1 MNKQFEKHIESL
13 VPSFAALLAMQPVMV
28 DKLPKV
34 MPTKGI
40 YLFSSKLAH
49 SVEECFLYVGRTNN
63 IRTRVQIHCRPSSGH
78 NSATFAFRMTR
89 SSTGNTKASY
99 SAKGSRQ
106 HLLEDENFKTTFD
119 QKKKAI
125 RYMNLRFVAEDDP
138 VRQALLEMYVA
149 LSLNTP
155 HNDFENH

>member
-1 MNKQFEKHIESL
+1 M
-13 VPSFAALLAMQPVMV
+13 
-28 DKLPKV
+28 
-34 MPTKGI
+34 
-40 YLFSSKLAH
+40 
-49 SVEECFLYVGRTNN
+49 YVGRTNN
-63 IRTRVQIHCRPSSGH
+63 IRTRVQLHCRPSSGH
-78 NSATFAFRMTR
+78 NSATFAFCMTR
-89 SSTGNTKASY
+89 SATGNMKASY
-99 SAKGSRQ
+99 SAKASRH

-125 RYMNLRFVAEDDP
+125 RYMNIRFVAEDHP